1 MSRSDKKNNSIS
13 LSIMAG
19 ILAAFLFGSM
29 FIQFRS
35 VEKTQ
40 KAGIE
45 GLREDELKT
54 QIATY
59 KSKYDETQ
67 TKINENQ
74 NMINEY
80 KTNEN
85 QKETSDKLLDEE
97 LSTSNKL
104 VGLTDVTGEGIEI
117 TLTDNNYLPYTAENL
132 RDLVNELKYA
142 GAEAISINGNRVINL
157 TDIVTV
163 SGNFIVMYGGN
174 VRISAPYT
182 VKAIG
187 DKKYLSSTL
196 NIKNTGFV
204 DLMKVNG
211 LGVDIVEKDDIKIE
225 KYNRD
230 IEIKYMK
237 EKEE

>member
-85 QKETSDKLLDEE
+85 QKETSDKW
-97 LSTSNKL
+97 
-104 VGLTDVTGEGIEI
+104 I
-117 TLTDNNYLPYTAENL
+117 YMNL
-132 RDLVNELKYA
+132 K
-142 GAEAISINGNRVINL
+142 
-157 TDIVTV
+157 
-163 SGNFIVMYGGN
+163 
-174 VRISAPYT
+174 
-182 VKAIG
+182 
-187 DKKYLSSTL
+187 
-196 NIKNTGFV
+196 
-204 DLMKVNG
+204 
-211 LGVDIVEKDDIKIE
+211 
-225 KYNRD
+225 
-230 IEIKYMK
+230 
-237 EKEE
+237 

>member
-1 MSRSDKKNNSIS
+1 MSKERKTNSIS

-19 ILAAFLFGSM
+19 IVSVFLFASM

-54 QIATY
+54 QIASY

-67 TKINENQ
+67 EKINENK
-74 NMINEY
+74 NIINEY
-80 KTNEN
+80 QSNEN
-85 QKETSDKLLDEE
+85 QKEDSAKLLDEE
-97 LSTSNKL
+97 LKTSNRL
-104 VGLTDVTGEGIEI
+104 LGLTDVQGEGVEI

-132 RDLVNELKYA
+132 IDLVNELKYA
-142 GAEAISINGNRVINL
+142 GAEAISINDNRVINL
-157 TDIVTV
+157 TDIATV
-163 SGNFIVMYGGN
+163 NSSFIVMYGGN
-174 VRISAPYT
+174 VRLSAPYT

-196 NIKNTGFV
+196 NVKNIGFV
-204 DLMKVNG
+204 DLMKANG
-211 LGVDIVEKDDIKIE
+211 LGVDLVEKDDIKIG
-225 KYNRD
+225 KYTRD
-230 IEIKYMK
+230 IEVKYMN
-237 EKEE
+237 KEEE